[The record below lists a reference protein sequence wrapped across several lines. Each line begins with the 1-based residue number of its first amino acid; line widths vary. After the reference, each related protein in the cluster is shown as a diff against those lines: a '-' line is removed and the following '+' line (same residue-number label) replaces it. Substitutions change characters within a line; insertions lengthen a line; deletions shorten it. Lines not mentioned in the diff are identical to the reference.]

1 MYTESEY
8 SHIKE
13 VRNLLKQHMKTVNG
27 KDLKNMFISGA
38 NNLENNKDLVN
49 QLNVFPVP
57 DGDTGTNMSLTMNS
71 AVREINNSEENSVN
85 TIAELAANGSLMG
98 ARGNSGVILSQIL
111 RGISKALKNEKEM
124 NCLLLANALMEGS
137 HTAYKAVM
145 KPTEGTILTVIRE
158 SAEHGLE
165 IARQSSDLVYL
176 FGEVVNQA
184 NLTLDKTPEMLPV
197 LRQANVVDAGG
208 KGLLDILNGMLYYLT
223 TKKVIEVA
231 GKQIEA
237 VPTNEKL
244 SFEEE
249 EIKFGYC
256 TEFFIKGKGMNLEL
270 YKKEIMNM
278 GDSLIVV
285 GDENL
290 IKVHIHTN
298 NPGRVI
304 EKGIEFGYLSSIKID
319 NMREQHQELLINEE
333 DKSESIKNKKYG
345 VVAVAIGTGISNIFK
360 DLGADEVIE
369 GGQTMNPSTEDI
381 FRSVQKVK
389 ADNIVILPNNSNVIL
404 AASQVKHLTDKNII
418 VAKTKTIP
426 QGIAAVMA
434 VDSDK
439 IPEENEKKI
448 ERAINDIKTG
458 LITYAVRDSNY
469 NGLEI
474 EEGNIIGMI
483 DNEISSYGENTSQV
497 VDELIGIMVDDNS
510 SLITIY
516 YGEDIVQSEAEQLA
530 KHLQSKYSSC
540 DVEMHYGGQPLYYY
554 ILSVE

>member
-1 MYTESEY
+1 MLE
-8 SHIKE
+8 
-13 VRNLLKQHMKTVNG
+13 QHTKTING

-38 NNLENNKDLVN
+38 NNLENNKDHVN

-71 AVREINNSEENSVN
+71 AVREINDSEENSAYI
-85 TIAELAANGSLMG
+85 IAELAANGSLMG

-111 RGISKALKNEKEM
+111 RGISKALKNEEEM
-124 NCLLLANALMEGS
+124 NCLSLAKAFMEGS

-158 SAEHGLE
+158 SAEYGLGVAKQSTDLIFLFKE
-165 IARQSSDLVYL
+165 IVR
-176 FGEVVNQA
+176 QA
-184 NLTLDKTPEMLPV
+184 NITLEKTPEMLPV
-197 LRQANVVDAGG
+197 LKQANVVDAGG
-208 KGLLDILNGMLYYLT
+208 KGLIDILNGMLYYLT
-223 TKKVIEVA
+223 TKEIIQVA
-231 GKQIEA
+231 EKQMDVA
-237 VPTNEKL
+237 PSNEIL
-244 SFEEE
+244 PFEED
-249 EIKFGYC
+249 IKFGYC
-256 TEFFIKGKGMNLEL
+256 TEFLIKGKSMNLEL
-270 YKKEIMNM
+270 FKKEIMNM

-285 GDENL
+285 GDESL
-290 IKVHIHTN
+290 LKVHIHTN

-319 NMREQHQELLINEE
+319 NMREQHQELLVNEE
-333 DKSESIKNKKYG
+333 DKHNSLDNKKFG
-345 VVAVAIGTGISNIFK
+345 VVTVAIGTGISNIFK

-381 FRSVQKVK
+381 YKSVQKIK
-389 ADNIVILPNNSNVIL
+389 AENIIILPNNGNVIL
-404 AASQVKHLTDKNII
+404 AASQVKHLTDKSII

-426 QGIAAVMA
+426 QGIAAIMA
-434 VDSDK
+434 IDPDK
-439 IPEENEKKI
+439 TPEENEKKI
-448 ERAINDIKTG
+448 ERAISDVKTG

-483 DNEISSYGENTSQV
+483 DNEINSYGDNISTVINEIL
-497 VDELIGIMVDDNS
+497 DAMVDDDS

-516 YGEDIVQSEAEQLA
+516 YGVDVIKDEAEELL
-530 KHLQSKYSSC
+530 KDLQNKYLNC
-540 DVEMHYGGQPLYYY
+540 DVEYHYGGQPLYYY

>member
-1 MYTESEY
+1 
-8 SHIKE
+8 
-13 VRNLLKQHMKTVNG
+13 LLEQHTKTING

-38 NNLENNKDLVN
+38 NNLENNKDHVN

-71 AVREINNSEENSVN
+71 AVREINDSEENSAYI
-85 TIAELAANGSLMG
+85 IAELAANGSLMG

-111 RGISKALKNEKEM
+111 RGISKALKNEEEM
-124 NCLLLANALMEGS
+124 NCLSLAKAFMEGS

-158 SAEHGLE
+158 SAEYGLGVAKQSTDLIFLFKE
-165 IARQSSDLVYL
+165 IVR
-176 FGEVVNQA
+176 QA
-184 NLTLDKTPEMLPV
+184 NITLEKTPEMLPV
-197 LRQANVVDAGG
+197 LKQANVVDAGG
-208 KGLLDILNGMLYYLT
+208 KGLIDILNGMLYYLT
-223 TKKVIEVA
+223 TKEIIQVA
-231 GKQIEA
+231 EKQMDVA
-237 VPTNEKL
+237 PSNEIL
-244 SFEEE
+244 PFEED
-249 EIKFGYC
+249 IKFGYC
-256 TEFFIKGKGMNLEL
+256 TEFLIKGKSMNLEL
-270 YKKEIMNM
+270 FKKEIMNM

-285 GDENL
+285 GDESL
-290 IKVHIHTN
+290 LKVHIHTN

-319 NMREQHQELLINEE
+319 NMREQHQELLVNEE
-333 DKSESIKNKKYG
+333 DKHNSLDNKKFG
-345 VVAVAIGTGISNIFK
+345 VVTVAIGTGISNIFK

-381 FRSVQKVK
+381 YKSVQKIK
-389 ADNIVILPNNSNVIL
+389 AENIIILPNNGNVIL
-404 AASQVKHLTDKNII
+404 AASQVKHLTDKSII

-426 QGIAAVMA
+426 QGIAAIMA
-434 VDSDK
+434 IDPDK
-439 IPEENEKKI
+439 TPEENEKKI
-448 ERAINDIKTG
+448 ERAISDVKTG

-483 DNEISSYGENTSQV
+483 DNEINSYGDNISTVINEIL
-497 VDELIGIMVDDNS
+497 DAMVDDDS

-516 YGEDIVQSEAEQLA
+516 YGVDVIKDEAEELL
-530 KHLQSKYSSC
+530 KDLQNKYLNC
-540 DVEMHYGGQPLYYY
+540 DVEYHYGGQPLYYY